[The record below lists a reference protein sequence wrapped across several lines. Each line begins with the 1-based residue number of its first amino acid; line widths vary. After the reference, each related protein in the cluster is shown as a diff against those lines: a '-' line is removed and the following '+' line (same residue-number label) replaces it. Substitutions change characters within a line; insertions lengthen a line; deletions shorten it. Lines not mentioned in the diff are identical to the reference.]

1 MPGRAAID
9 VATSALDRI
18 SAAFAAEGPGPV
30 TIPDSWSPR
39 EYVWHLVD
47 VVRLGTERLWTVRI
61 DPSVGLVCWDENE
74 LARIRQYRQLSL
86 TVGLKA
92 LREATET
99 WTNEFPHVD
108 VQAVIH
114 HDPRRTMTAEDIVR
128 RTAHEL
134 HHHSLDIDR
143 LLEP

>member
-1 MPGRAAID
+1 VDCPDRPKRGTCVLGRD
-9 VATSALDRI
+9 
-18 SAAFAAEGPGPV
+18 
-30 TIPDSWSPR
+30 
-39 EYVWHLVD
+39 
-47 VVRLGTERLWTVRI
+47 
-61 DPSVGLVCWDENE
+61 E

-108 VQAVIH
+108 VQAVIQ